1 MAKNF
6 AEIAFTDS
14 VKAQQE
20 QHGSRQQ
27 YARMDRM
34 ARGMTLTIAETE
46 FIAARDG
53 FYLATIGETGYPYVQ
68 FRGGPPGFL
77 RVIDAKT
84 LGYADFRGNRQY
96 ITAGNL
102 DQNNRAAL
110 ILMDYANRSRL
121 KIYAR
126 IEVINEKDRPEL
138 MEKLRLPGYDAK
150 IERAMLLH
158 IEAFDWNCPQ
168 HITPRFTMEEI
179 QAMNAPVYEHVAKL
193 EEELNQ
199 LRQAQTASPPN
210 RKSRS
215 LTT

>member
-6 AEIAFTDS
+6 ADIAFTDS

-20 QHGSRQQ
+20 QYGSRQQ

-34 ARGMTLTIAETE
+34 ARGTTLTIAETE

-126 IEVINEKDRPEL
+126 IEVIIEDDRPEL
-138 MEKLRLPGYDAK
+138 MEKVRVPGYDAK

-158 IEAFDWNCPQ
+158 VEAFDWNCPQ

-179 QAMNAPVYEHVAKL
+179 QAMNAPMYEHIAEL
-193 EEELNQ
+193 EAELLR
-199 LRQAQTASPPN
+199 LRQVQTS
-210 RKSRS
+210 
-215 LTT
+215 